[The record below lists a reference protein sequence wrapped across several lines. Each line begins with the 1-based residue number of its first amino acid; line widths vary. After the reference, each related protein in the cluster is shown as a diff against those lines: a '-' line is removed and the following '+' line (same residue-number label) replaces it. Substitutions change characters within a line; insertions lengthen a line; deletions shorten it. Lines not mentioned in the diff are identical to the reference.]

1 MVSTS
6 LNGENINLWRI
17 FKLINQKNMRHYST
31 NLFKPILDYLTNE
44 RLNLQFCKESHLNS
58 TRMRK
63 FIEEKSNRN
72 MLTRILV
79 TLNNRKV
86 KTFERPEQ
94 QRMFQEIKQ
103 IISKKIR
110 R

>member
-6 LNGENINLWRI
+6 LDGENINLWRI
-17 FKLINQKNMRHYST
+17 FKLIKSKIMRHYST

-44 RLNLQFCKESHLNS
+44 RLKLQFCKESHLNS
-58 TRMRK
+58 TRMRR

-79 TLNNRKV
+79 TLNNRKD

-103 IISKKIR
+103 IISKK
-110 R
+110 